1 MLIKSQ
7 TSRDTF
13 NRQTF
18 DVIRKETRQVN
29 KQKKLGKRDSLF
41 NLLIK
46 KWKKRKLEKQSR
58 SHINFHKVLEIQ
70 LLKKSNDKFV

>member
-29 KQKKLGKRDSLF
+29 KQKSWENETHSLIF
-41 NLLIK
+41 WSKN
-46 KWKKRKLEKQSR
+46 EKSG
-58 SHINFHKVLEIQ
+58 N
-70 LLKKSNDKFV
+70 